1 MTSLSDWTPA
11 KVKYAV
17 ETAGSNLSAL
27 ARRFDLAPSTLR
39 SALRRPQQRAETV
52 IAQFLAV
59 EARTIWPSRY
69 DARGNRTVTRGFRSR
84 HAPRSSRGERS

>member
-1 MTSLSDWTPA
+1 MTSLADWTPA
-11 KVKYAV
+11 DVKHAV

-27 ARRFDLAPSTLR
+27 ARRFNLAPSTLR
-39 SALRRPQQRAETV
+39 SALRRPQQRAETA

-69 DARGNRTVTRGFRSR
+69 DAQGSRTVTRGFRSR
-84 HAPRSSRGERS
+84 RAPHVSRGKRP